1 MAKEVAMAMVKRIG
15 WVVLGVL
22 IGALS
27 SSALVATKQLP
38 EPPTPRLAAFGR
50 SSIGNRTATLIK
62 DTKSDACWLLISAS
76 AADGGM
82 ALAPAPNY
90 ACSQQ

>member
-1 MAKEVAMAMVKRIG
+1 MTVVKRIG
-15 WVVLGVL
+15 WVFLGVL

-27 SSALVATKQLP
+27 TSALVATKQLP

-50 SSIGNRTATLIK
+50 TSIGSSRTATLIK
-62 DTKSDACWLLISAS
+62 DTKTDACWLLVSAPS
-76 AADGGM
+76 ADGAL

>member
-1 MAKEVAMAMVKRIG
+1 MPVVKRIA
-15 WVVLGVL
+15 WVFLGVL

-27 SSALVATKQLP
+27 TGALVATKQLP
-38 EPPTPRLAAFGR
+38 EVPTPRLAAFGR
-50 SSIGNRTATLIK
+50 TSIGGSRTATLIK
-62 DTKSDACWLLISAS
+62 DTKSDACWLLVSAP
-76 AADGGM
+76 ATDGPI